1 MKTLIRKRFNY
12 VDGMSI
18 ASATSLFMQVEL
30 ILAALSILVFALIS
44 VTLEALYDRP

>member
-18 ASATSLFMQVEL
+18 ASATSLFMQAEF
-30 ILAALSILVFALIS
+30 ILVAMSILVFALIS
-44 VTLEALYDRP
+44 VALEMLYDRP